1 MAVKLNIIMNI
12 RDRLNTQERY
22 QEIIDKKTQYINEDL
37 IRIQE
42 RKEDEKNNIQQYPKP
57 NIKIIKSISNSLV
70 GKYINLL
77 QAEYSVGSDFIKIK
91 EIFSQLLGSMEIS
104 WNLKSV
110 EDFKHGF
117 DEDPYYT
124 TDNYQQILTLVSL
137 GVLLEVGNADFD
149 KIIKIRDKVKNSDQ
163 LLDFLINYRVKR
175 EFKKTLLKYNKYTN
189 IQQILDVQDKTEV
202 IKSLKKYLSKQW
214 FKDFGKMANAETHKS
229 KWNIHTGYWSWE
241 AGAIAKILNLDDSS
255 LKDQQ
260 YYPYDMV
267 HFKD

>member
-175 EFKKTLLKYNKYTN
+175 DN
-189 IQQILDVQDKTEV
+189 IFRCSKDSI
-202 IKSLKKYLSKQW
+202 LSKIKISEKWQ
-214 FKDFGKMANAETHKS
+214 MHKKQVEYSYRLLELGSRCNS
-229 KWNIHTGYWSWE
+229 KNP
-241 AGAIAKILNLDDSS
+241 K
-255 LKDQQ
+255 
-260 YYPYDMV
+260 
-267 HFKD
+267 FR